1 MGIKPVDVEWMQQ
14 ALRLAEEAAKQGEVP
29 IGAILVQDNTLVA
42 SAYNQPIS
50 LNDPTA
56 HAEILALRRA
66 AAVLGNYRLV
76 DTTLYVTL
84 EPCMMCMGALIHA
97 RVQRVVFGT
106 YNSKAGI
113 VLYHNHKVL
122 YQGGVLESHSAQ
134 ILKTFFLDRRH
145 KASVELPGLPSS
157 I

>member
-1 MGIKPVDVEWMQQ
+1 MGIKSVDIKWMQH
-14 ALRLAEEAAKQGEVP
+14 ALQLAAEAAQQGEVP
-29 IGAILVQDNTLVA
+29 IGAVLVKNNILIA
-42 SAYNQPIS
+42 SAYNQPIG

-56 HAEILALRRA
+56 HAEILTLRRA

-97 RVQRVVFGT
+97 RIKRLVFGAFT
-106 YNSKAGI
+106 Q
-113 VLYHNHKVL
+113 HPNHKIL
-122 YQGGVLESHSAQ
+122 CEGGVLESHSAQ
-134 ILKTFFLDRRH
+134 ILKTFFLRKRCL
-145 KASVELPGLPSS
+145 KSGPRGYPLTGVALQY